1 MMAFIPRSEKTR
13 QFIIETTAS
22 LFNKKGY
29 EGTSMSDLTE
39 ATKLTKGSIYGNFE
53 NKEDVALAAFKYNL
67 DKRNQLIIKKVNEAN
82 SSYDKLMVFPTLYSS
97 SEMYN
102 FLEEGGC
109 PLLNT
114 GVESDDDN
122 ELFRT
127 QVVEGVLNWKQSL
140 ENIIEEG
147 IKNHEFTPDTEISK
161 TATSIIALIQGG
173 VFLTKTTKNP
183 ILLNQVLDT
192 AKEMIQKITL

>member
-1 MMAFIPRSEKTR
+1 MTFIPRSVKTR

-29 EGTSMSDLTE
+29 AGTSMSDLTE

-53 NKEDVALAAFKYNL
+53 NKEDVALAAFEYNL
-67 DKRNQLIIKKVNEAN
+67 AQRNQLITKRMNEAK
-82 SSYDKLMVFPTLYSS
+82 SYYDKLMVLPMIYAS
-97 SEMYN
+97 SEMSI

-114 GVESDDDN
+114 GIEADDAN
-122 ELFRT
+122 ELFRI
-127 QVVEGVLNWKQSL
+127 QVTEGVTNWKQSL
-140 ENIIEEG
+140 ENIIGGG
-147 IKNHEFTPDTEISK
+147 IEAQEFKTETEISK

-173 VFLTKTTKNP
+173 VFLSKTTKNP
-183 ILLNQVLDT
+183 LLLNQSLETV
-192 AKEMIQKITL
+192 KEIIQKITL